1 MKHLNADVDGHQQ
14 EIVLAGTPSPKRNI
28 RRKKLNMKQKKLAS
42 NLTWAVET
50 FYRSRPQIKVP
61 IMKTINQLIISNSH
75 YVAPA
80 GRVLIAFMFVMS
92 GLNKM
97 NNYSNTAGWMDAMD
111 VPGNL
116 LPLVIVLEV
125 LGGAAIMI
133 GWQTRIAAILFAA
146 FSVMSAAIFH
156 ADLLD
161 QNQMIHFMKNVSIAG
176 GFLFLIVHG
185 AGNYSLDSRKKAR
198 QR

>member
-1 MKHLNADVDGHQQ
+1 
-14 EIVLAGTPSPKRNI
+14 
-28 RRKKLNMKQKKLAS
+28 
-42 NLTWAVET
+42 
-50 FYRSRPQIKVP
+50 
-61 IMKTINQLIISNSH
+61 MKTINQLIISNSN
-75 YVAPA
+75 YAAPA

-97 NNYSNTAGWMDAMD
+97 NNYSNTAGWMDAMG
-111 VPGNL
+111 VPGSL
-116 LPLVIVLEV
+116 LPIVIVLEV

-133 GWQTRIAAILFAA
+133 GWQTRIAASLFAA

-156 ADLLD
+156 ADFSD

-185 AGNYSLDSRKKAR
+185 AGNYSLDSREKAH

>member
-1 MKHLNADVDGHQQ
+1 
-14 EIVLAGTPSPKRNI
+14 
-28 RRKKLNMKQKKLAS
+28 
-42 NLTWAVET
+42 
-50 FYRSRPQIKVP
+50 
-61 IMKTINQLIISNSH
+61 MKTINQLIISNSN
-75 YVAPA
+75 YAAPA

-92 GLNKM
+92 GLNKI
-97 NNYSNTAGWMDAMD
+97 NNYGNTAGWMDAMG

-133 GWQTRIAAILFAA
+133 GWQTRIAAILFAV

-156 ADLLD
+156 ADFSD

-185 AGNYSLDSRKKAR
+185 AGTYSMDNRGKG
-198 QR
+198 

>member
-1 MKHLNADVDGHQQ
+1 
-14 EIVLAGTPSPKRNI
+14 
-28 RRKKLNMKQKKLAS
+28 
-42 NLTWAVET
+42 
-50 FYRSRPQIKVP
+50 
-61 IMKTINQLIISNSH
+61 MKTINQLIISYSN
-75 YVAPA
+75 YIAPA

-97 NNYSNTAGWMDAMD
+97 NNYSNTVGWMEAMG

-133 GWQTRIAAILFAA
+133 GWQTRIAAILFSA

-156 ADLLD
+156 ADFSD
-161 QNQMIHFMKNVSIAG
+161 QNQMIHFIKKSKLPED
-176 GFLFLIVHG
+176 FYF
-185 AGNYSLDSRKKAR
+185 SLSMVPEPT
-198 QR
+198 Q

>member
-1 MKHLNADVDGHQQ
+1 
-14 EIVLAGTPSPKRNI
+14 
-28 RRKKLNMKQKKLAS
+28 
-42 NLTWAVET
+42 
-50 FYRSRPQIKVP
+50 
-61 IMKTINQLIISNSH
+61 MKTINQLIISNSN
-75 YVAPA
+75 YAAPA

-92 GLNKM
+92 GLNKI
-97 NNYSNTAGWMDAMD
+97 NNYGNTAGWMDAMG
-111 VPGNL
+111 VPGSL
-116 LPLVIVLEV
+116 LPIVIVLEV

-156 ADLLD
+156 ADFSD

-185 AGNYSLDSRKKAR
+185 AGTYSMDDRGKG
-198 QR
+198 

>member
-1 MKHLNADVDGHQQ
+1 
-14 EIVLAGTPSPKRNI
+14 
-28 RRKKLNMKQKKLAS
+28 
-42 NLTWAVET
+42 
-50 FYRSRPQIKVP
+50 
-61 IMKTINQLIISNSH
+61 MKTINQLIINNSN

-92 GLNKM
+92 GLNKI
-97 NNYSNTAGWMDAMD
+97 NNYGNTAGWMDAMG
-111 VPGNL
+111 VPGSL
-116 LPLVIVLEV
+116 LPFVIVLEV

-133 GWQTRIAAILFAA
+133 GWQTRIAASLFAA

-156 ADLLD
+156 ADFSD

-185 AGNYSLDSRKKAR
+185 AGTYSMDNRGKG
-198 QR
+198 

>member
-1 MKHLNADVDGHQQ
+1 
-14 EIVLAGTPSPKRNI
+14 
-28 RRKKLNMKQKKLAS
+28 
-42 NLTWAVET
+42 
-50 FYRSRPQIKVP
+50 
-61 IMKTINQLIISNSH
+61 MKTINQFIISNSN

-97 NNYSNTAGWMDAMD
+97 NNYSNTVGWMEAMG

-133 GWQTRIAAILFAA
+133 GWQTRIAAILFSA

-156 ADLLD
+156 ADFSD

-176 GFLFLIVHG
+176 GFLFLIVYG
-185 AGNYSLDSRKKAR
+185 AGTYALDNRAR
-198 QR
+198 AD

>member
-1 MKHLNADVDGHQQ
+1 
-14 EIVLAGTPSPKRNI
+14 
-28 RRKKLNMKQKKLAS
+28 
-42 NLTWAVET
+42 
-50 FYRSRPQIKVP
+50 
-61 IMKTINQLIISNSH
+61 MKTINQLIISNSN
-75 YVAPA
+75 YAAPA

-97 NNYSNTAGWMDAMD
+97 NNYSNTAGWMDAMG
-111 VPGNL
+111 VPGSL
-116 LPLVIVLEV
+116 LPIVIVLEV

-156 ADLLD
+156 ADFSD

-185 AGNYSLDSRKKAR
+185 AGNYSLDSREKAR

>member
-1 MKHLNADVDGHQQ
+1 
-14 EIVLAGTPSPKRNI
+14 
-28 RRKKLNMKQKKLAS
+28 
-42 NLTWAVET
+42 
-50 FYRSRPQIKVP
+50 
-61 IMKTINQLIISNSH
+61 MKTINQLIISNSN

-97 NNYSNTAGWMDAMD
+97 NNYSNTAGWMDAMG
-111 VPGNL
+111 VPGSL

-156 ADLLD
+156 ADFSD

-176 GFLFLIVHG
+176 RLPISHCPWCRNLLNGQPRKRLRQ
-185 AGNYSLDSRKKAR
+185 SLTPK
-198 QR
+198 Q

>member
-1 MKHLNADVDGHQQ
+1 MKA
-14 EIVLAGTPSPKRNI
+14 
-28 RRKKLNMKQKKLAS
+28 
-42 NLTWAVET
+42 
-50 FYRSRPQIKVP
+50 
-61 IMKTINQLIISNSH
+61 INQFIISNSN

-97 NNYSNTAGWMDAMD
+97 NNYSNTAGWMEAMG

-133 GWQTRIAAILFAA
+133 GWQTRIAAILFSA

-156 ADLLD
+156 ADFSD

-176 GFLFLIVHG
+176 GFLFLVAHG
-185 AGNYSLDSRKKAR
+185 GGDYALDNRTRAD
-198 QR
+198 

>member
-1 MKHLNADVDGHQQ
+1 
-14 EIVLAGTPSPKRNI
+14 
-28 RRKKLNMKQKKLAS
+28 
-42 NLTWAVET
+42 
-50 FYRSRPQIKVP
+50 
-61 IMKTINQLIISNSH
+61 MKTINQLIISHSN
-75 YVAPA
+75 YAAPA

-97 NNYSNTAGWMDAMD
+97 NNYSNTAGWMDAMG
-111 VPGNL
+111 VPGSL

-156 ADLLD
+156 ADLSD

-185 AGNYSLDSRKKAR
+185 AGNYSLDSREKAR

>member
-1 MKHLNADVDGHQQ
+1 
-14 EIVLAGTPSPKRNI
+14 
-28 RRKKLNMKQKKLAS
+28 
-42 NLTWAVET
+42 
-50 FYRSRPQIKVP
+50 
-61 IMKTINQLIISNSH
+61 MKTINQFIISNSNH
-75 YVAPA
+75 VAPA

-92 GLNKM
+92 GLNKI
-97 NNYSNTAGWMDAMD
+97 NNYGNTAGWMDAMG
-111 VPGNL
+111 VPGSL
-116 LPLVIVLEV
+116 LPIVIVLEV

-156 ADLLD
+156 ADFSD

-185 AGNYSLDSRKKAR
+185 AGTYSMDNRGKG
-198 QR
+198 

>member
-1 MKHLNADVDGHQQ
+1 
-14 EIVLAGTPSPKRNI
+14 
-28 RRKKLNMKQKKLAS
+28 
-42 NLTWAVET
+42 
-50 FYRSRPQIKVP
+50 
-61 IMKTINQLIISNSH
+61 MKTINQLIISNSN
-75 YVAPA
+75 YAAPA

-92 GLNKM
+92 GLNKI
-97 NNYSNTAGWMDAMD
+97 NNYGNTAGWMDAMG
-111 VPGNL
+111 VPGSL
-116 LPLVIVLEV
+116 LPIVIVLEV

-156 ADLLD
+156 ADFSD

-185 AGNYSLDSRKKAR
+185 AGNYSLDSREKAH

>member
-1 MKHLNADVDGHQQ
+1 
-14 EIVLAGTPSPKRNI
+14 
-28 RRKKLNMKQKKLAS
+28 
-42 NLTWAVET
+42 
-50 FYRSRPQIKVP
+50 
-61 IMKTINQLIISNSH
+61 MKTINQLIISNSN
-75 YVAPA
+75 YAAPA

-97 NNYSNTAGWMDAMD
+97 NNYSNTAGWMDAMG
-111 VPGNL
+111 VPGSL
-116 LPLVIVLEV
+116 LPIVIVLEV

-146 FSVMSAAIFH
+146 FSIMSAAIFH
-156 ADLLD
+156 ADFSD

-185 AGNYSLDSRKKAR
+185 AGTYSMDNRGKG
-198 QR
+198 

>member
-1 MKHLNADVDGHQQ
+1 
-14 EIVLAGTPSPKRNI
+14 
-28 RRKKLNMKQKKLAS
+28 
-42 NLTWAVET
+42 
-50 FYRSRPQIKVP
+50 
-61 IMKTINQLIISNSH
+61 MKTINQFIISNSN

-97 NNYSNTAGWMDAMD
+97 NNYSNTVGWMEAMG

-156 ADLLD
+156 ADFSD

-185 AGNYSLDSRKKAR
+185 AGTYALDNRAR
-198 QR
+198 AD